1 MSTSLQPN
9 PSFLPPVPGYLSKAG
24 SGLLHV
30 AIIIDGNGRWA
41 AAQGRPRSDGHRAGA
56 ETVRRVIEAAPGL
69 GIGTLTLF
77 ALSSAN
83 WKRPESEVLRIL
95 ALLQDYLATETEHCQ
110 REGVRLSIFG
120 RRDRVPPEL
129 RQAIDH
135 AEAVTAS
142 GTRLHVRLAIDYS
155 AREAIFQAAC
165 RFYKVTELSPE
176 RFAGVLEEINRGGS
190 SEVDLLIRTGGE
202 QRLSDFL
209 LWECAHAELLFL
221 DKRWPDFTPAD
232 LASSVAEFTRRERT
246 YGALPG
252 EHRESA
258 AGF

>member
-9 PSFLPPVPGYLSKAG
+9 PSFLPPVSGCLSKEHP
-24 SGLLHV
+24 SLLHV

-41 AAQGRPRSDGHRAGA
+41 TAQGRPRSEGHRAGA
-56 ETVRRVIEAAPGL
+56 DAVRRAIEAAPGL

-83 WKRPESEVLRIL
+83 WKRPEPEILRIL
-95 ALLQDYLATETEHCQ
+95 DLLRDYLATETEHCR
-110 REGVRLSIFG
+110 REGVRLSVFG
-120 RRDRVPPEL
+120 RRDRVPAQL
-129 RQAIDH
+129 RQAMEH
-135 AEAVTAS
+135 AEAVTAA

-155 AREAIFQAAC
+155 ARESIFQAAC

-176 RFAGVLEEINRGGS
+176 RFAGVLEEVNRGGS

-209 LWECAHAELLFL
+209 LWECANAELLFL
-221 DKRWPDFTPAD
+221 DKRWPDFTPGD
-232 LASSVAEFTRRERT
+232 LASAVADFTRRERT

-252 EHRESA
+252 EQRESA